1 MSPGRGN
8 RAANRRR
15 KDATLTCEIMSL
27 EDVSVTY
34 RSGPF
39 WNRRIVPAVKDVSL
53 TIAEGE
59 ILGLVGESGSGKTTI
74 GRLCLGLIEPDQ
86 GSILLRHRPLH
97 GRRGVRGQI
106 AAVLQHPEWALNPR
120 LAVGVSVAEPLAI
133 QGVSAEI
140 RRERAAQA
148 LTQVGLDPG
157 LLRRY
162 PHELSGGQ
170 RQRIS
175 IARALIIN
183 PEFVVFDEAVSALD
197 VSVQAQVLN
206 LIKALQAER
215 GFCALF
221 ISHDLAAT
229 RYVADRI
236 AVMQDGGFV
245 EVGPATR
252 FYHAPQSEYGRR
264 LWSTAPNLNT

>member
-1 MSPGRGN
+1 
-8 RAANRRR
+8 
-15 KDATLTCEIMSL
+15 MSL
-27 EDVSVTY
+27 EGVSVTY
-34 RSGPF
+34 RTGPF
-39 WNRRIVPAVKDVSL
+39 WNRRIVSAVKDVSL
-53 TIAEGE
+53 KIAEGE

-86 GSILLRHRPLH
+86 GSILLRRQPLR
-97 GRRGVRGQI
+97 GRRGIQGKI
-106 AAVLQHPEWALNPR
+106 ATVLQHPEWALNPR
-120 LAVGVSVAEPLAI
+120 LTVGASVTEPLAI
-133 QGVSAEI
+133 QDVPAAT
-140 RRERAAQA
+140 RNERAAQA
-148 LTQVGLDPG
+148 LIQVGLDAG
-157 LLRRY
+157 LLGRY

-175 IARALIIN
+175 IARALITN

-206 LIKALQAER
+206 LIKALQVER

-236 AVMQDGGFV
+236 AVMQNSRFV

-252 FYHAPQSEYGRR
+252 FYYAPETEYGRK
-264 LWSTAPNLNT
+264 LWSTAPKLNEGE